1 MGFFGRLFSSGSG
14 GTSGQERNEPLQA
27 GAPQSTQNGQGRQ
40 SQQGGHGRPG
50 LAFRL
55 EDWTIERVRKQGI
68 NSAVRN
74 SDDDYYAVANV
85 HAANPLARDCR

>member
-1 MGFFGRLFSSGSG
+1 MGFFSRLFLGRS
-14 GTSGQERNEPLQA
+14 EEKA
-27 GAPQSTQNGQGRQ
+27 GPAQT
-40 SQQGGHGRPG
+40 RP
-50 LAFRL
+50 AFKP

-68 NSAVRN
+68 NPAVRN